1 MTDAVCSRVEE
12 YKIYVR
18 RVYSEMTD
26 EAAGIIQ
33 VIGRATSWWEWILTT
48 ILDGSVA

>member
-1 MTDAVCSRVEE
+1 MRYAAEWKNTRYMFAGS
-12 YKIYVR
+12 IP
-18 RVYSEMTD
+18 MTD